1 MKRRIIV
8 TLIVK
13 NESKNIE
20 QCLASVEP
28 IADAIVICDTGS
40 TDNTREIIMQYKAPV
55 ALFNDT
61 WIDITTNR
69 NLSFDHTRN
78 FCESILE
85 WPLDTTYMLSMNADM
100 LLVSAEFDKD
110 TLVAEGYSVILNNNF
125 KNSQVLS
132 TRLLRLNF
140 PWRCN
145 GAAQWDAPATPK
157 ALNEF
162 MNSLCIESFSLVD
175 NDEYIHMLSIRDQI
189 AMYRKRVRAKGWIEE
204 RWYSMYQI
212 SRLYAQLKKFP
223 KMEMWALKAFEL
235 IPERSENIYFLTKTF
250 RECLKHHKAW
260 HYMQQGICI
269 QKPTSLHLHLENDV
283 YSHLFKYEKTILNY
297 YVQPQSLEDNLRYL
311 VAFCNDHGN
320 ELSYHNLQ
328 HYALVVQL
336 CQPSY
341 QLNIPAAAI
350 PPNYTLSSTSFVRKG
365 DYYLLNVRLVNYRID
380 RSYGNYIILDES
392 EPEAAINTRNFSC
405 RLLAQSLPEPVTD
418 WVDCDLDVK
427 PACEKNWIFLDQDV
441 VIYNWFPYSVGKIV
455 RDRVLENVSN
465 FQTPKL
471 FKKVKSSTNFV
482 AYGGGFIGI
491 VHLAQNCLVRR
502 YMHMVVFLSPDGKA
516 IEHYSLPFVF
526 FKMQMESVLSIDVCG
541 DSIVTCVSQY
551 DSLPTWVRIPISTL
565 SMFC

>member
-13 NESKNIE
+13 NELKNIE

-28 IADAIVICDTGS
+28 IADAVVICDTGS
-40 TDNTREIIMQYKAPV
+40 TDNTRKIILQYKAPV
-55 ALFNDT
+55 ALFDDP

-69 NLSFDHTRN
+69 NLSFDHTRD

-100 LLVSAEFDKD
+100 LLVSTEFDKD
-110 TLVAEGYSVILNNNF
+110 TLVAEGYSLILKNNY
-125 KNSQVLS
+125 KNSQIQS

-145 GAAQWDAPATPK
+145 GAAQWDAPVTPK
-157 ALNEF
+157 ALQA
-162 MNSLCIESFSLVD
+162 LCIESYSLVD
-175 NDEYIHMLSIRDQI
+175 DDEYIHMLSLRDQI
-189 AMYRKRVRAKGWIEE
+189 AMLRKRVRAGGWFEE

-212 SRLYAQLKKFP
+212 SQLYAQLKKYP

-250 RECLKHHKAW
+250 RDCSKYHKAW

-269 QKPTSLHLHLENDV
+269 QKPTNLHLHLENDV
-283 YSHLFKYEKTILNY
+283 YSYLFKYEKTILNY
-297 YVQPQSLEDNLRYL
+297 YVQPQNVEDNLRYL

-328 HYALVVQL
+328 HYVLVARYSTDHVS
-336 CQPSY
+336 C
-341 QLNIPAAAI
+341 NIPAAFI
-350 PPNYTLSSTSFVRKG
+350 PPNYTPSSTSFVREG

-380 RSYGNYIILDES
+380 RSYGNYIILDDS

-405 RLLAQSLPEPVTD
+405 RVLAQSLSDPVTD
-418 WVDCDLDVK
+418 WVE
-427 PACEKNWIFLDQDV
+427 CEKNFISLDQ
-441 VIYNWFPYSVGKIV
+441 VGCDI
-455 RDRVLENVSN
+455 SN
-465 FQTPKL
+465 FKTPKL
-471 FKKVKSSTNFV
+471 FEKVRGSTNFV
-482 AYGGGFIGI
+482 AYGGGFVGI
-491 VHLAQNCLVRR
+491 VHLVQSCLVRR
-502 YMHMVVFLSPDGKA
+502 HMHMVVFLSPDGRA
-516 IEHYSLPFVF
+516 VERYSLPFVF
-526 FKMQMESVLSIDVCG
+526 FKMQMESVFSIDVCG

-551 DSLPTWVRIPISTL
+551 DSLPTWVRIPISTI